1 MPITKLSF
9 PAVALIAALGGSGAI
24 ALVQHDARAQTATTT
39 PAPAAPQA
47 QAAHPHHDRT
57 FEPGRH
63 LAGRVA
69 YLKAELKITA
79 QQEAA
84 WDKVVQAMRDNVKE
98 GRSAFDQSRAS
109 HGQAQTALTRL
120 EMRQRF
126 EALRAQNSERFLA
139 AFRPLY
145 TQLSPD
151 QKKSADELFASHRH
165 DHHGRF

>member
-9 PAVALIAALGGSGAI
+9 PAVALITALGGAGAI
-24 ALVQHDARAQTATTT
+24 ALVQHDAQAQTATTV

-47 QAAHPHHDRT
+47 QAAHPHQPRA

-63 LAGRVA
+63 LAGRIA

-79 QQEAA
+79 QQEPA
-84 WDKVVQAMRDNVKE
+84 WDKVVQAMRDNVRQ
-98 GRSAFDQSRAS
+98 GRSAFDQARAS
-109 HGQAQTALTRL
+109 HGQAPTALTHL

-126 EALRAQNSERFLA
+126 EALKAQNSERFLA

-151 QKKSADELFASHRH
+151 QKKSADELFAPHRH
-165 DHHGRF
+165 GGHGRF

>member
-9 PAVALIAALGGSGAI
+9 PAVALITALGGAGAI
-24 ALVQHDARAQTATTT
+24 TLVQHDARAQTATTT
-39 PAPAAPQA
+39 PAPAASQVP
-47 QAAHPHHDRT
+47 AAHPHQKA

-79 QQEAA
+79 QQEPA
-84 WDKVVQAMRDNVKE
+84 WDKVVQAMRDNVRQ
-98 GRSAFDQSRAS
+98 GRSAFDQNRAS
-109 HGQAQTALTRL
+109 HGQAQTALTHL

-126 EALRAQNSERFLA
+126 EALRAQNSEHFLA

-165 DHHGRF
+165 SGHGRF